1 MRSDKKIHQ
10 LFVLAVV
17 AILILAVSASR
28 AEQKGEILIELP
40 QPEISQPQFYC
51 GSCHLLTYPAIF
63 NKGYQ
68 TWKMSPHIKAS
79 CIDCHYPPQNSE
91 RVEHGRRMN
100 STAKT
105 THIPKN
111 ISAGVQDRF
120 SYLPIGGES
129 IQTRSTI
136 VDASCLTLDCHG
148 KPEDKFMTKR
158 IELGDKKIKFVHEPH
173 FDENKQIEGM
183 KMGCTSCHQH
193 LTENKHF
200 EVSKASCT
208 LCHFKNAEYNQ
219 GRGKCE
225 LCHTLPTKPIQESG
239 GKRIT
244 HAMLKREKVSC
255 AGCHLDLIK
264 AVGGASYRAYFENRT
279 LNIALIMGA
288 GGTRENCQ
296 QCHLQ
301 EKALKEK
308 DNKKLMHAEHVAKP
322 TARCFD
328 CHRGWRGWKPSY
340 LHVGLLQS
348 GLAKK

>member
-1 MRSDKKIHQ
+1 MCSDKRIHQ
-10 LFVLAVV
+10 LVVLAAV
-17 AILILAVSASR
+17 ASLILSVSAFGADQYASVVT
-28 AEQKGEILIELP
+28 ELP
-40 QPEISQPQFYC
+40 QPAISKPQYYC
-51 GSCHLLTYPAIF
+51 GYCHLLTYPAIF
-63 NKGYQ
+63 NKGYEL
-68 TWKMSPHIKAS
+68 WKKSKHIKAS
-79 CIDCHYPPQNSE
+79 CVDCHYPPQYDE
-91 RVEHGRRMN
+91 QVQQAHQMN
-100 STAKT
+100 GAAKDK
-105 THIPKN
+105 HIPKN
-111 ISAGVQDRF
+111 ISAEMQDRF

-136 VDASCLTLDCHG
+136 VDASCLTADCHG
-148 KPEDKFMTKR
+148 KPEDDFMTKG
-158 IELGDKKIKFVHEPH
+158 IEMGEKKIKFVHKPH
-173 FDENKQIEGM
+173 FDEKKQIEGM

-193 LTENKHF
+193 LTEDKHF

-225 LCHTLPTKPIQESG
+225 LCHALPTKPIQETG
-239 GKRIT
+239 GKRVT

-255 AGCHLDLIK
+255 AGCHLDLLK
-264 AVGGASYRAYFENRT
+264 AVGGASYREYFENRT

-288 GGTRENCQ
+288 GGVKENCQ

-301 EKALKEK
+301 EKDLKEK

-328 CHRGWRGWKPSY
+328 CHRGWRGWKPGY